1 MKSPTI
7 VGFDQH
13 ASTRAA
19 AVLWPAQRAVVRK
32 MMDHHH
38 RRPTK
43 TLTPKARSANSYLH
57 LASCID
63 PLS

>member
-7 VGFDQH
+7 IGFDQH

-32 MMDHHH
+32 NDG
-38 RRPTK
+38 PSPSPADQNPNAEGQVCK
-43 TLTPKARSANSYLH
+43 LISTPSELY
-57 LASCID
+57 
-63 PLS
+63 